1 MALSPTLRFRIGDT
15 FNTEIGWQYNDID
28 LETGAFET
36 NLGLLRVSYS
46 FTQKIFVQGLL
57 QYNDR
62 ADIWATNLR
71 FGWLTRASAGLYLVY
86 NEVRDIEGAG
96 TGIPGRSLT
105 LKYSHLFDV
114 LH

>member
-1 MALSPTLRFRIGDT
+1 
-15 FNTEIGWQYNDID
+15 
-28 LETGAFET
+28 
-36 NLGLLRVSYS
+36 YS

-62 ADIWATNLR
+62 ADISVTNLR

-86 NEVRDIEGAG
+86 NEIRDIQGAG
-96 TGIPGRSLT
+96 TGIAGRSLT
-105 LKYSHLFDV
+105 LKYSHLFDL